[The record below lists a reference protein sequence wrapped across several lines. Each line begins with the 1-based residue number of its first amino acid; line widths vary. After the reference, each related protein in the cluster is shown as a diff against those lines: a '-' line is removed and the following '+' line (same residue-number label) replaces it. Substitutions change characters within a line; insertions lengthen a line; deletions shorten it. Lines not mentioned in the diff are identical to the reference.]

1 MEIKA
6 VELSKKFGN
15 NYLFSKVSF
24 SLTKNQSLAILG
36 PNGSGKSTLLK
47 CILGFNVP
55 SNGTAQLILNSKVL
69 ELDVL
74 AKNIS
79 IAAPYLELIEEL
91 TFPELIEFQQKFKPF
106 RNNLSSKE
114 ILEITYL
121 TKDKN
126 KQIKSFSS
134 GMKQRAK
141 LGLAVFA
148 DTPFLFLDEPTSNLD
163 ARGIEWY
170 NSLIQKNIENRIVI
184 TCSNHN
190 QTETFFCTHKIDLTE
205 KEPLIKALK

>member
-15 NYLFSKVSF
+15 NYLFTNVSF

-55 SNGTAQLILNSKVL
+55 SNGKASLLLNNKA
-69 ELDVL
+69 LDL
-74 AKNIS
+74 DKLSKNIS
-79 IAAPYLELIEEL
+79 VAAPYLELNEEL

-106 RNNLSSKE
+106 RNKLSSKE

-126 KQIKSFSS
+126 KQIKSFS
-134 GMKQRAK
+134 
-141 LGLAVFA
+141 
-148 DTPFLFLDEPTSNLD
+148 
-163 ARGIEWY
+163 
-170 NSLIQKNIENRIVI
+170 
-184 TCSNHN
+184 
-190 QTETFFCTHKIDLTE
+190 
-205 KEPLIKALK
+205 

>member
-79 IAAPYLELIEEL
+79 VAAPYLELIEEL

-114 ILEITYL
+114 ILEIIAATEEAGPLSKTIRTYL
-121 TKDKN
+121 ENQKTEHP
-126 KQIKSFSS
+126 SFTTLISD
-134 GMKQRAK
+134 GLGIIDAK
-141 LGLAVFA
+141 LIF
-148 DTPFLFLDEPTSNLD
+148 
-163 ARGIEWY
+163 
-170 NSLIQKNIENRIVI
+170 Q
-184 TCSNHN
+184 
-190 QTETFFCTHKIDLTE
+190 
-205 KEPLIKALK
+205 